1 MGGDLSPERILSA
14 YRQGIFPW
22 YSEEQPIL
30 WWSPDPRTV
39 LFPKDLMI
47 SKSLRK
53 KLRAGKLRITFDQA
67 FAEVIH
73 QCALPRRDE
82 SGTWISPE
90 IIQAYCQ
97 LHEQGHAHSVEAW
110 NGDALVGGLY
120 GIAINRVFFGESMFS
135 RESDASKIAFSYLVQ
150 QLNAWGIELIDCQ
163 VYTAHLESLG
173 AQEITRDEFITL
185 LPSLCDTPIE
195 ADAWIVQP
203 SFSSDYW

>member
-1 MGGDLSPERILSA
+1 MGGDLSPERILAA

-39 LFPKDLMI
+39 LFPKDLKV

-53 KLRAGKLRITFDQA
+53 KLRAGKVHITFDQA

-173 AQEITRDEFITL
+173 AQEITRDEFVRL
-185 LPSLCDTPIE
+185 LPALCDAPIE
-195 ADAWIVQP
+195 ADAWTEQP